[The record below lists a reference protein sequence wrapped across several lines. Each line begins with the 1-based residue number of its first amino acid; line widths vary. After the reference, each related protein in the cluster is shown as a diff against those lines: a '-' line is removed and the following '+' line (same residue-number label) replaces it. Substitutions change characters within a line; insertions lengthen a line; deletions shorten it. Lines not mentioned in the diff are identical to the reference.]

1 MYLSITLTGSHASGL
16 NHLLHKHPDRVHRRE
31 KNGSTAT
38 VFTPVFEPDR
48 ATVGLLLEVDP
59 IGLVRGQ
66 GAARDSFTLGQ
77 YVNDRPYA
85 ANSLLAVAL
94 RQSFSTAFAGNSTAR
109 ADIVDIPL
117 PLRFEIPALPGDTLI
132 RELFEPLGWR
142 VSETEVPLDPEIPA
156 WGSAAAHRV
165 VLEQDIVL
173 ARALSQLYVLLP
185 VLDGAKHY
193 WVDQSET
200 QTLLRHGGD
209 WLASHPRRELIL
221 RRALIHQGEYVDEAI
236 AALDG
241 VADAPGTPGAW
252 NAQGVSDAPDAQ
264 GTPGALATPATG
276 AAASAIGSAA
286 NKTGPSASATGPAAS
301 ATPRISLAR
310 ERRDGILTRLRELPV
325 STVVDM
331 GCGQGALLNV
341 LLRDAR
347 FTRVIGADV
356 SPSVLAQAERALG
369 LDRMPETQRAR
380 LELVQSS
387 LTYRDDRL
395 AGADAMVLMEVI
407 EHLDAERLP
416 RLELAVFAHA
426 RPAHVLVSTPNA
438 EYNVHYPGLAPGSF
452 RHTDHRFEWTRAE
465 FADWAE
471 RVAAEHGYLVAY
483 SGLGPEDPATG
494 APTQLATFTR
504 VGTA

>member
-1 MYLSITLTGSHASGL
+1 MYLSITLTGTHASGL

-48 ATVGLLLEVDP
+48 VTVGLLLEIDP
-59 IGLVRGQ
+59 IALVRGR

-117 PLRFEIPALPGDTLI
+117 PLRFEIPALPGDSLI

-156 WGSAAAHRV
+156 WGEAAVRRV

-173 ARALSQLYVLLP
+173 ARALSQFYVLLP

-221 RRALIHQGEYVDEAI
+221 RRALIHQGEYVDEAT

-241 VADAPGTPGAW
+241 AA
-252 NAQGVSDAPDAQ
+252 DAPDAQ
-264 GTPGALATPATG
+264 GTPGAQATPATG
-276 AAASAIGSAA
+276 SAAGATGSAA
-286 NKTGPSASATGPAAS
+286 NMTGSAGS

-310 ERRDGILTRLRELPV
+310 ERRDGILARLRELPV

-407 EHLDAERLP
+407 EHLDTERLP
-416 RLELAVFAHA
+416 RLELAVFTHA

-438 EYNVHYPGLAPGSF
+438 EYNVHYPGLAPGAF

-465 FADWAE
+465 FANWAE
-471 RVAAEHGYLVAY
+471 RVAAEHGYRVSY
-483 SGLGPEDPATG
+483 SGLGPEEPATG

-504 VGTA
+504 EGSA

>member
-48 ATVGLLLEVDP
+48 VTVGLLLEVDP

-156 WGSAAAHRV
+156 WGSAAVRRV

-241 VADAPGTPGAW
+241 VADAPGVPGA
-252 NAQGVSDAPDAQ
+252 
-264 GTPGALATPATG
+264 PATSAIG
-276 AAASAIGSAA
+276 VVASATGSAA
-286 NKTGPSASATGPAAS
+286 NKTGPAASATDPAAS
-301 ATPRISLAR
+301 ATPRVSLAR
-310 ERRDGILTRLRELPV
+310 ERRDGILARLRELPV

-465 FADWAE
+465 FANWAE
-471 RVAAEHGYLVAY
+471 RVAAEHGYRVAY

-504 VGTA
+504 AGTV